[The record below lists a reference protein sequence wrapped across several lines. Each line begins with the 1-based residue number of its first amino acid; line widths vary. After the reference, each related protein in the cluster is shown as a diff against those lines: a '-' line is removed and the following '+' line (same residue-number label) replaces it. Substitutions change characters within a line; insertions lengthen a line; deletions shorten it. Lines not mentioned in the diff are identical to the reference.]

1 MLFHGFYILST
12 QPLIVSFIGTY
23 PFLGGLLYQGQK
35 LTYQPLPKWFRPKH
49 VLEHLPGWAGTWS
62 QMSRRKVKEILHTF
76 EGRTH
81 HLMVNASDE
90 EELRKR
96 FSVRGAHFNH
106 NIYVNEHLYQPHNEP
121 KIYDA
126 IYTARLTPF
135 KRHWLAKNV
144 ERLMVVSYGGDLH
157 AFCPELKHAEFNKEF
172 ISRPELAR
180 KYNQS
185 YAGLCLSA
193 REGAMFAS
201 CEYLLSG
208 IPIVSTPSKGGRD
221 EFFTMQNSLIVPP
234 QPEAVAQA
242 VQNWKQLKPIPQEI
256 REQTLK
262 QINHLRLG
270 YCTYISQLISQE
282 SGDCKKPEE
291 LMEKYFA
298 PPDGIHSRFLK
309 LENLWT
315 SQIEDLEKAFS
326 L

>member
-1 MLFHGFYILST
+1 
-12 QPLIVSFIGTY
+12 
-23 PFLGGLLYQGQK
+23 
-35 LTYQPLPKWFRPKH
+35 
-49 VLEHLPGWAGTWS
+49 
-62 QMSRRKVKEILHTF
+62 MSRRKVKEILHTF

-90 EELRKR
+90 EEFRKR

-157 AFCPELKHAEFNKEF
+157 TFCPELKHAEFNKEF
-172 ISRPELAR
+172 IPRLELAR

-242 VQNWKQLKPIPQEI
+242 VKNWKQIKPKPQEI

-262 QINHLRLG
+262 QINHLRLS

-291 LMEKYFA
+291 LMENYFA

-315 SQIEDLEKAFS
+315 SQFEDLEKAFS